1 MVIGRVFAATGSS
14 GRRVAGG
21 GVTPVVFCRAA
32 AIAPQA
38 RSIGTTHASFHRLTS
53 CLSSIALMPASAPL
67 SAKTGP
73 PALSPPTRTSEKIAC
88 VVTRVTAPSL
98 TSLPPNIEA
107 VIAVTVSL

>member
-1 MVIGRVFAATGSS
+1 
-14 GRRVAGG
+14 
-21 GVTPVVFCRAA
+21 
-32 AIAPQA
+32 
-38 RSIGTTHASFHRLTS
+38 
-53 CLSSIALMPASAPL
+53 MPASAPL